1 MMKTASMHLTTS
13 VRTLGAVA
21 LLVACAAQTAH
32 AADLS
37 NFNNLTAT
45 EFRALSEDLG
55 AALSYKPLVPAEG
68 LGLTG
73 FDVGVAATGTVLK
86 NRDVFKKVVNGATV
100 PGSLPVVT
108 ARAVKGLPFD
118 IDVGVALGSVPGT
131 NVRTAGGELRWAF
144 VGGGT
149 LTPALAVRAAI
160 NRVSGVDQLKFN
172 TSSLDVSISKGFVMF
187 TPYAGAGLVRTKSEA
202 TITGGEQRRESFNQN
217 KVFAGLNVNLGL
229 LNVALETDKTG
240 DASSYG
246 VKLGLRF

>member
-1 MMKTASMHLTTS
+1 MMKALSMHLSTAT
-13 VRTLGAVA
+13 RALGAAA
-21 LLVACAAQTAH
+21 LLATAAGQTAH

-37 NFNNLTAT
+37 NFNSLSAT

-55 AALSYKPLVPAEG
+55 AALSYKALVPAEG
-68 LGLTG
+68 LGVIG

-118 IDVGVALGSVPGT
+118 IDVGVAVGAVPGT
-131 NVRTAGGELRWAF
+131 NVHTTGGELRWAF
-144 VGGGT
+144 VGGGM
-149 LTPALAVRAAI
+149 LTPAIAVRAAV
-160 NRVSGVDQLKFN
+160 NRVSGVDQLKLN

-187 TPYAGAGLVRTKSEA
+187 TPYAGAGLVRTKSQA
-202 TITGGEQRRESFNQN
+202 VIASGDQRDSFNQS
-217 KVFAGLNVNLGL
+217 KVFAGVNVNLGL

-240 DASSYG
+240 DTSSYG